1 MPNTETFDFTTTL
14 PKRTS
19 SHHTQRAYY
28 RWVDQYLV
36 DLADMKPTQGDNR
49 LERMHRLPI
58 HRILP
63 LLSPDTLDTWLGSL
77 VKNNHSRQGIDQ
89 ARAAIVTLGELMAQD
104 NLMSDDLFAKLKYV
118 SSPSVDITKR
128 QNTILTRDQLTQLM
142 NASRDTSTS
151 NNQRLRN
158 SVAMTMLCTMA
169 LRREELSAAKWG
181 DLQRQG
187 ERIFLNIRNNGG
199 AVEVPTKLL
208 KTLTYWRDAIGEPAE
223 DSPLIRRIWKGGRI
237 AKDGLSTD
245 GIWLIVKHAAKS
257 AHLGHVSPDD
267 LRRSVAGGLRD
278 ANHSIVEISKLLR
291 HKNTIITE
299 RYLKRIPKQD
309 TTLNNDEE

>member
-1 MPNTETFDFTTTL
+1 MSNTETFDFIKAL

-36 DLADMKPTQGDNR
+36 DLADMKPTRGDTR
-49 LERMHRLPI
+49 LERMSKLPI
-58 HRILP
+58 YRILP
-63 LLSPDTLDTWLGSL
+63 LLLPDTLDNWLASL
-77 VKNNHSRQGIDQ
+77 VEAGHSRQGIDQ
-89 ARAAIVTLGELMAQD
+89 ARASIVTLADLMAQD
-104 NLMSDDLFAKLKYV
+104 DLISDELFAKLKYV
-118 SSPSVDITKR
+118 SSPPIELIKR
-128 QNTILTRDQLTQLM
+128 DNTLLTQNQLIQLM
-142 NASRDTSTS
+142 NASRDNSTST
-151 NNQRLRN
+151 NQRLRN

-187 ERIFLNIRNNGG
+187 EHIFLNIRNAGG
-199 AVEVPTKLL
+199 AVEVPPKLL
-208 KTLTYWRDAIGEPAE
+208 KSLTYWRDAIGEPAG

-237 AKDGLSTD
+237 AKDGLSSD
-245 GIWLIVKHAAKS
+245 GIWLIVKDAAN
-257 AHLGHVSPDD
+257 AANLGHVTPDD

-278 ANHSIVEISKLLR
+278 ADHSIEEISRLLR

-299 RYLKRIPKQD
+299 RYLKRIPTQ
-309 TTLNNDEE
+309 EED